1 MWDCRHVG
9 FIYFVMY
16 LNRFY
21 SSPHFNGY
29 KVYIENLT
37 SWGYEDDDRNYIP
50 RNTSRSLCYQ
60 HDGSEITNRTMVV
73 QCVKTLIGNSVRIE
87 MANKYSQLVLCDI
100 KISADGF
107 LDSGVRIE
115 VSIDSTNCPENFCGY
130 NCSVPCHCRIPGPMK
145 DKLTAVC
152 TSGCAGRATGRNGLC
167 NHVCSNTTWGEEC
180 TYQCGHCNNGESCN
194 ASNGHCKTCTAGY
207 KPTPK
212 CEDECDLGKY
222 GLNCSRNCGH
232 CGLELDCEKVSGNC
246 SAGCDAGWNGTL
258 CDQECENG
266 TYGSNCSETCGNC
279 VAGCKKGTGTCLGG
293 CLSGFKGETCKYI

>member
-1 MWDCRHVG
+1 MTG
-9 FIYFVMY
+9 IF
-16 LNRFY
+16 
-21 SSPHFNGY
+21 
-29 KVYIENLT
+29 LT
-37 SWGYEDDDRNYIP
+37 SQGQYLKIRQMAGKRHFVVCEIQIFGY
-50 RNTSRSLCYQ
+50 
-60 HDGSEITNRTMVV
+60 
-73 QCVKTLIGNSVRIE
+73 
-87 MANKYSQLVLCDI
+87 
-100 KISADGF
+100 
-107 LDSGVRIE
+107 
-115 VSIDSTNCPENFCGY
+115 CPENFCGY

-293 CLSGFKGETCKYI
+293 CLSGFKGETCKYIDQEITQGIESPQSDSSTGHNCSPKTRMHQCHLVFDITAVDRFSAMQVLPCYVLLEAISLEINQTFVKVSLK